1 MSPQPTSPNIAD
13 LDRLLAEGY
22 NAYVHGSLL
31 IVKDIPYVNEK
42 REVHLGVLVSTLTVS
57 GNTAVYKRNSGNNHV
72 IHFQGQKPCD
82 DNGRQ
87 LGMIHQASNV
97 QHANHITTNFSFSR
111 KPPGDYAS
119 YYDKM
124 VGYITALMSA
134 AYAID
139 PSVTAKAAT
148 TGGALEGESVFNYID
163 TNSERAHIS
172 EISRKLTPYRIG
184 IIGVGG
190 TGSYIL
196 DAVAKTPVESI
207 QLFDSD
213 IFYNHNAFRAPGAPT
228 KEVLEKQLTKVE
240 YLKSAYSN
248 MHKNIEAHPVDI
260 DETTVSMLGDLNF
273 AFVAVDK
280 GSVKKLIFDYLE
292 SKDIPYVDVGM
303 GVEMTPQGAI
313 RGEVR
318 TVAVT
323 NKERK
328 KHRSW
333 IGQVDPDEELYE
345 SNIQIAELNSINAA
359 MAVIMWKK
367 HAGFYSE
374 STPVGMTTFTIDTLQ
389 QDRKVDDGA

>member
-1 MSPQPTSPNIAD
+1 MSLQPTNPNITD
-13 LDRLLAEGY
+13 LDKLLADGY
-22 NAYVHGSLL
+22 NAYMYESLL
-31 IVKDIPYVNEK
+31 IVQDIPYVNERK
-42 REVHLGVLVSTLTVS
+42 EVDRGVLVSTLTVS
-57 GNTAVYKRNSGNNHV
+57 GNTAVYQRNAGKHV

-82 DNGRQ
+82 DNGKQ
-87 LGMIHQASNV
+87 LDMIHTVSSV
-97 QHANHITTNFSFSR
+97 QHANHITTSYSFSR
-111 KPPGDYAS
+111 KPPNDYGS
-119 YYDKM
+119 EYEKM
-124 VGYITALMSA
+124 IGYITALMSPA
-134 AYAID
+134 LVID
-139 PSVTAKAAT
+139 PTATAKSTA
-148 TGGALEGESVFNYID
+148 TGGALEWESVFNYID

-172 EISRKLTPYRIG
+172 EISQKLMPYHIG

-196 DAVAKTPVESI
+196 DSIAKTPVQSI
-207 QLFDSD
+207 HLFDSD
-213 IFYNHNAFRAPGAPT
+213 IFYNHNAFRAPGAPS
-228 KEVLEKQLTKVE
+228 KEILEKRPTKVE
-240 YLKSAYSN
+240 YLKGVYSN

-260 DETTVSMLGDLNF
+260 DENTITMLGELNF
-273 AFVAVDK
+273 VFVAVDK

-303 GVEMTPQGAI
+303 GVQTTPQGTI
-313 RGEVR
+313 LGEVR

-323 NKERK
+323 NEKRK

-367 HAGFYSE
+367 HAKFYNE

-389 QDRKVDDGA
+389 QGREIDDDA